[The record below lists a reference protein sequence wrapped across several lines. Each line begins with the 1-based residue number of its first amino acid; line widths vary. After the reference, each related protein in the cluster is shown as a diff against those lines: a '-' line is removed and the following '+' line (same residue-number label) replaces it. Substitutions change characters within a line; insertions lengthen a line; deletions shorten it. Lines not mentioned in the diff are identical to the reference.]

1 MAYAYNSS
9 YSGGRIRRIT
19 VRGQGKINERD
30 FTSTNKPG
38 MMVHTYDPSYVG
50 STGRMTVVQSQ
61 PHAKIRN
68 PFSNPSTAPQ
78 LLAKKEKKRV

>member
-1 MAYAYNSS
+1 
-9 YSGGRIRRIT
+9 
-19 VRGQGKINERD
+19 
-30 FTSTNKPG
+30 